1 MEARPKLIAQPAQ
14 DRGYS
19 IRREYRKI
27 ADDGSLAEF
36 QDARIGDRVLV
47 MLDIEV
53 RNEAGY
59 IAVDDPLPSILEA
72 VNPAF
77 KSQEMAGE
85 RLTRDWMSDY
95 HELREDRALFFA
107 NHIQPGR
114 YTIRY
119 LARVCA
125 AGTAT
130 APAAKIEEM
139 YHPERCGL
147 SGTTQVASLPLK

>member
-1 MEARPKLIAQPAQ
+1 MTGVQTCASDL
-14 DRGYS
+14 
-19 IRREYRKI
+19 
-27 ADDGSLAEF
+27 
-36 QDARIGDRVLV
+36 
-47 MLDIEV
+47 V

-85 RLTRDWMSDY
+85 RLTRDWLSDY

-147 SGTTQVASLPLK
+147 SGTTQLASLPLK